1 MAIIAGT
8 HFGHYCFT
16 FSHTN
21 GTMAA
26 AYHTSLAVHRTV
38 RRKWQ
43 IRLEIFKKV
52 GQHEPEE
59 ERVRGP
65 M

>member
-1 MAIIAGT
+1 
-8 HFGHYCFT
+8 
-16 FSHTN
+16 
-21 GTMAA
+21 MAA